1 MEKKEQI
8 YQYIRRDTINKLKNG
23 EYDALGLDTLNVSL
37 DLKMDRANISRL
49 LNQLYN
55 EGRVIKTMSRP
66 VLFVDRAS
74 LEVQVKNVYL
84 PSIIP
89 KDKEI
94 KDYLSDMS
102 NVQDEVKNNSFERY
116 ITNLRRSKMG
126 EPVKRAKSAVLYPL
140 GLNTII
146 IGERG
151 TGRFQFAKAM
161 ANYAKEVRFLDEKKR
176 PSIIECLNYNVANEK
191 SFLKLLFGEVLEKN
205 GGYKKGV
212 FQQTQNNI
220 VILNNMDQL
229 PANALSS
236 LYNAILDGFFSPIN
250 SNKIFEMNSLVIATV
265 SQRVMEDDSDIHRCF
280 PMFIRLPNLHERSIA
295 EKLVLILQYL
305 QDEAVL
311 IDKTIRISKDIL
323 SCFAMSEYKGNLAH
337 LRAEIRQACAMGHQ
351 KYLHENSFYVDIG
364 FDELS
369 IPVLENIFDINER
382 MNELNETLNLF
393 ENEYL
398 FFSPQRQNPELLL
411 LYELDQ
417 SPNPKEI
424 LQVQNVGEELINR
437 CIEDIESAGKIQMN
451 MIRSVF
457 QQKIYELIYPLIRGH
472 PICRNENLLYGL
484 LFHLAEEISRLI
496 SDDDTAGLPGLVNQ
510 IARPEDYTCAAGIVE
525 SLQETYNVR
534 LPEAEQDYIATYL
547 YLSSQ
552 WIDRFYIQ
560 LLIISTSGEI
570 SKNYAEY
577 INGQNFKTHAS
588 HMTVSQTEA
597 ADSAMTAIAEKMGQI
612 DRGRGVI
619 IITDNPAIRENSNR
633 IKEYYHGEYTIIED
647 MTIQKIVSIAER
659 VESLGVTIRSSQIF
673 AQLIMDRNVQPGPM
687 GLHAQELLKD
697 IQNKLLAESLVFLN
711 PEKACRELFNVL
723 LNMINDLH
731 IQYTD
736 DLLIKFIFHTAFALE
751 RCIRKEAFAYPRS
764 RSLIK
769 QYGKLFRV
777 LEKNFET
784 LTEIFS
790 IQIPASEMG
799 FIIEIF
805 LPYYEEK

>member
-1 MEKKEQI
+1 MEKKEQV
-8 YQYIRRDTINKLKNG
+8 YQHIRRDTINKLRNG

-55 EGRVIKTMSRP
+55 EGRVIKTLSRP

-74 LEVQVKNVYL
+74 LEEQVKNAYV

-89 KDKEI
+89 KDREI
-94 KDYLSDMS
+94 KDYLLAVPD
-102 NVQDEVKNNSFERY
+102 VQDEVKTNSFDRY

-126 EPVKRAKSAVLYPL
+126 EPVKRAKSAVLYPS

-161 ANYAKEVRFLDEKKR
+161 ANYAKEVHFVDEKRR
-176 PSIIECLNYNVANEK
+176 PSIVECLNYNVANEK
-191 SFLKLLFGEVLEKN
+191 SFLKLLFGEVLDKS
-205 GGYKKGV
+205 GSYKKGV
-212 FQQTQNNI
+212 FHQTQNNI

-236 LYNAILDGFFSPIN
+236 LYNAILDRSFSPIN
-250 SNKIFEMNSLVIATV
+250 SNKTFELHSLLIATV
-265 SQRVMEDDSDIHRCF
+265 SKGILEDDSDIRRCF
-280 PMFIRLPNLHERSIA
+280 PMFIDLPNLHERSIA

-311 IDKTIRISKDIL
+311 INKTIRISKDAL

-351 KYLHENSFYVDIG
+351 KYLHENSLFVDIG

-393 ENEYL
+393 QNEYL
-398 FFSPQRQNPELLL
+398 FFSPQRQNPELML

-424 LQVQNVGEELINR
+424 MQVQSVGEELVNH
-437 CIEDIESAGKIQMN
+437 CIQDIETAGNIQMN
-451 MIRSVF
+451 IIRSAF
-457 QQKIYELIYPLIRGH
+457 QQKIYELIYPLISEH

-484 LFHLAEEISRLI
+484 LLHISEEISHLA
-496 SDDDTAGLPGLVNQ
+496 SDDDTGDFPGLVNK
-510 IARPEDYTCAAGIVE
+510 IARAEDYTYAASIVE
-525 SLQETYNVR
+525 RLQETYDVR
-534 LPEAEQDYIATYL
+534 LPEAEKDYIATYL

-577 INGQNFKTHAS
+577 INGQNFKTHAFY
-588 HMTVSQTEA
+588 MTVSREEA
-597 ADSAMTAIAEKMGQI
+597 AGPAIPAIGEKMSGI

-619 IITDNPAIRENSNR
+619 IITDNAAIRENSDR

-673 AQLIMDRNVQPGPM
+673 AQLAMGRDEQPGPM
-687 GLHAQELLKD
+687 GLHARELLKD

-711 PEKACRELFNVL
+711 PEKACQELFNVL
-723 LNMINDLH
+723 LNTINDLH

-769 QYGKLFRV
+769 QYGKIFHV

-790 IQIPASEMG
+790 VQIPASEMG

-805 LPYYEEK
+805 LPYYEGK